1 MARFGVLALELV
13 KWLVAGSREA
23 LLPGSQHMV
32 DACLAVAGATLTNPH
47 MAGAL
52 ALPAN
57 NALACSAV
65 LAVTDYLMLGR
76 DTSLRLPEYPFRAVT
91 EELERP
97 DPQPLLVAAACL
109 ARLLMH
115 CEEVGS
121 QNHSGTT
128 TTTHH
133 LDEKIFSIVVGLA
146 RLPQFSSL
154 ARAPPLA
161 FSLGW
166 QPGLVVEQQVVLG
179 SPLPSSLLQEQD
191 VLQQLIWRL
200 NILGWAGRA
209 QFEETWM
216 CLLSV
221 LNVSSHQEDFT
232 NEEVRIIRYGSNLKK
247 CVTKL
252 LINFFMNL
260 THLSP

>member
-1 MARFGVLALELV
+1 MFYYTIHVYTY
-13 KWLVAGSREA
+13 
-23 LLPGSQHMV
+23 
-32 DACLAVAGATLTNPH
+32 TLRWHNKV
-47 MAGAL
+47 GD
-52 ALPAN
+52 
-57 NALACSAV
+57 NALARTFV
-65 LAVTDYLMLGR
+65 LNSIAICAAHIHEAR
-76 DTSLRLPEYPFRAVT
+76 
-91 EELERP
+91 RP
-97 DPQPLLVAAACL
+97 APQPLLVAAACL

-232 NEEVRIIRYGSNLKK
+232 NEEVRIIRK
-247 CVTKL
+247 
-252 LINFFMNL
+252 
-260 THLSP
+260 